1 MSVHQ
6 TATEATMLGIANKS
20 IAAGAGAAVIGGLTA
35 NEIAALGGLAVA
47 VLGLLVQLVFKLRAD
62 RRAAELHRAR
72 LADHRIARDACEVD
86 DGDE

>member
-6 TATEATMLGIANKS
+6 TATETTMLGIANKS
-20 IAAGAGAAVIGGLTA
+20 IAAGAGTAIIGGLTA
-35 NEIAALGGLAVA
+35 NEVAALGGLLVA
-47 VLGLLVQLVFKLRAD
+47 VLGLLVQIVFKLRAD

-72 LADHRIARDACEVD
+72 LADHYADRCETEID